1 MEIAFSLKRILAALF
16 KMAKTWKE
24 PQFLKAR
31 NWLSK
36 QLHIYSVII
45 LQLLITMFKKVPEN
59 VYKSTEDK
67 L

>member
-1 MEIAFSLKRILAALF
+1 MEIALSLKRILAALF
-16 KMAKTWKE
+16 KIAKTWKE

-36 QLHIYSVII
+36 RLHIYSVII
-45 LQLLITMFKKVPEN
+45 MQLLTMMFKKVPEN
-59 VYKSTEDK
+59 VYKITEDK